1 MRTLNT
7 VPTANGQRAGIA
19 LEECGLEVDI
29 HFVDLMA
36 GEHRSSEMLELN
48 DVSDG
53 RRVSFATAR
62 RFWGLPAYQALG
74 GADWATR
81 GRTARYAGL
90 IVEPDCQ

>member
-36 GEHRSSEMLELN
+36 GGHRSSEMLELN

-53 RRVSFATAR
+53 RHVSFATAR
-62 RFWGLPAYQALG
+62 RFWGLPACRAPG
-74 GADWATR
+74 GADWAMR
-81 GRTARYAGL
+81 GRTARYANL
-90 IVEPDCQ
+90 IVESDCQ